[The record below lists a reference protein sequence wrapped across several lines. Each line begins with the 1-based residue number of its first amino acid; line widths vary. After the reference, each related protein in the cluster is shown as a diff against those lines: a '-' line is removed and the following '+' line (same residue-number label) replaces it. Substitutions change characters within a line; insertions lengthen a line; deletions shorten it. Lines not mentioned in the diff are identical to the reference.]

1 MNDAPASRTDAEL
14 MVAYGCG
21 DADAFALLY
30 ARHKGSLYRYMLR
43 HSNPN
48 MADELFQDVWTRVID
63 HRQRYRPEA
72 KFSTW
77 LYRIARNRLIDY
89 YRKQGREF
97 TGMDTESEPGD
108 SNPEQT
114 TRQSQLRTRFEQHL
128 DALPTEQRE
137 AFVLREERGFSLPEI
152 ADITGVDRETVKS
165 RLRYAVNKLKRALK
179 SDYQVRAGLTEQGG
193 TTP

>member
-179 SDYQVRAGLTEQGG
+179 ADYQVRDGLTEQGG